1 MFTVQTSLHI
11 SCKEFIQICDLEPL
25 SVLVCAGR
33 PSVLGIRVTIMIL
46 SQFYAALL
54 LTHRLQKV
62 TLHLLLYIPP
72 FVFVTR
78 CSLHVSAL
86 NFVVCWNHIRKSS
99 SPLCCPLCCN
109 WAENKNQCQK
119 DLYFSLHL
127 RILNC
132 NHRLKLRPTGHYA
145 TEWLIHKHQGPPSDR
160 PILVVDI
167 KLSPLRTD
175 IFRHCKRITGCFRD
189 MWRWSLK
196 CSQGSYWRTYWMNHC
211 WSTQLL

>member
-1 MFTVQTSLHI
+1 MCCKSYAFHVDLIITCSQCKLLCTSPVKNSYKFVTLNL
-11 SCKEFIQICDLEPL
+11 FLFWFALEGL
-25 SVLVCAGR
+25 LFWGFV
-33 PSVLGIRVTIMIL
+33 IL
-46 SQFYAALL
+46 FQFYAALL

-78 CSLHVSAL
+78 CSLHVSAF

-167 KLSPLRTD
+167 KLSSLRTD

-189 MWRWSLK
+189 MWR
-196 CSQGSYWRTYWMNHC
+196 
-211 WSTQLL
+211 

>member
-46 SQFYAALL
+46 FQFYAALL

-78 CSLHVSAL
+78 CSLHVSAF
-86 NFVVCWNHIRKSS
+86 NFVV
-99 SPLCCPLCCN
+99 
-109 WAENKNQCQK
+109 
-119 DLYFSLHL
+119 
-127 RILNC
+127 
-132 NHRLKLRPTGHYA
+132 
-145 TEWLIHKHQGPPSDR
+145 
-160 PILVVDI
+160 
-167 KLSPLRTD
+167 
-175 IFRHCKRITGCFRD
+175 
-189 MWRWSLK
+189 
-196 CSQGSYWRTYWMNHC
+196 
-211 WSTQLL
+211 